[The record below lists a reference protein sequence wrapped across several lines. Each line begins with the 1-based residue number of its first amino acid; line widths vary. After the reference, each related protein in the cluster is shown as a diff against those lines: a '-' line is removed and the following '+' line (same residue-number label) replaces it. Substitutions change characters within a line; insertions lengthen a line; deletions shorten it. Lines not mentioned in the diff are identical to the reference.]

1 VNLISFF
8 LRNFK
13 HKFILKGIGF
23 SKLYYECREKFYVS
37 NELTLRAQLTEFIDH
52 KLIKLKTESD
62 GSEMIYILVDDVN
75 LKLFLDELRDK
86 V

>member
-1 VNLISFF
+1 MCNL
-8 LRNFK
+8 
-13 HKFILKGIGF
+13 GIAF

-52 KLIKLKTESD
+52 KLIKLKNESD
-62 GSEMIYILVDDVN
+62 GAEMIYLLVDDVN
-75 LKLFLDELRDK
+75 LKLYLDELKDK